1 MEFTNN
7 INGVLK
13 LFLKQKQY
21 NRDRL
26 AELDLKAKA
35 ANKTF
40 SDFCYDNDIVDQK
53 DFLVFLERNLG
64 IELLDVSTLS
74 EPALPVIAGLTE
86 SLFQQHNFLP
96 VQFNEKKLSIVT
108 SNPLNDRFFSELK
121 AILNIETL
129 EVLSGE
135 YSKIKGK
142 LTKYLDQGYGID
154 EFDEDELEDLDV
166 AMPTVE
172 KEEDG
177 NSNDAPI
184 VKFVNK
190 MLFDAISMGASD
202 LHFEPYEN
210 EYRIRFRVD
219 GVLKE
224 ISKPKISLKNHISAR
239 LKVISGMDIA
249 EKRRPQDGRIKLKYK
264 RENIDFRVNS
274 LPTLYGEKLVLRILD
289 SKSAQMGIDMLGYEP
304 VQKDMYMEALSKPQG
319 MILVTGPT
327 GSGKTVSL
335 YTGLNILNE
344 PTTNISTAEDPVE
357 INLTG
362 VNQVN
367 INVKSGMTFA
377 SALRAFL
384 RQDPDIIMVGEIRDL
399 ETAEISIKA
408 AQTGHMVM
416 STLHTNSASE
426 TITRLRN
433 MGVPSYN
440 VASTLNLII
449 AQRLVRRLCP
459 HCKEPL
465 DINENALRELGF
477 VDEDFQ
483 NEFTIYEPNPEG
495 CSSCSVGG
503 YKGRAGVYEVVKIT
517 KEISK
522 LILDNVDSLTM
533 NEEFKKLGFIDL
545 RRAALLKAKAG
556 LTSLAEIGRVTI
568 E

>member
-13 LFLKQKQY
+13 LFLKQKHY
-21 NRDRL
+21 DRDKL
-26 AELDLKAKA
+26 LNFEKKAKEE
-35 ANKTF
+35 NKTF
-40 SDFCYDNDIVDQK
+40 SDYCYDHAIVDQN
-53 DFLVFLERNLG
+53 DFLVFIERNLG
-64 IELLDVSTLS
+64 IELLDVDTIEDGS
-74 EPALPVIAGLTE
+74 LPVVAGLTE
-86 SLFQQHNFLP
+86 ALFNEHNFLP
-96 VQFNEKKLSIVT
+96 IQLSDTKVSIVT
-108 SNPLNDRFFSELK
+108 SNPLNDRFFSELR
-121 AILNIETL
+121 AILGIDKV
-129 EVLSGE
+129 EVFSGE
-135 YSKIKGK
+135 YAKIKEK
-142 LTKYLDQGYGID
+142 LVKYLDQGYGID
-154 EFDEDELEDLDV
+154 EFDEDELDDLDV

-172 KEEDG
+172 KETEG

-210 EYRIRFRVD
+210 EYRIRFRID
-219 GVLKE
+219 GVLRE
-224 ISKPKISLKNHISAR
+224 ISKTRVELKNHISAR

-249 EKRRPQDGRIKLKYK
+249 EKRKPQDGRIKLKYK

-304 VQKDMYMEALSKPQG
+304 EQKDMYMEALGKPQG

-377 SALRAFL
+377 TALRAFL

-416 STLHTNSASE
+416 STLHTNSAAE

-449 AQRLVRRLCP
+449 AQRLVRRLCSN
-459 HCKEPL
+459 CREPL
-465 DINENALRELGF
+465 DINEKALREMGF
-477 VDEDFQ
+477 VDADF
-483 NEFTIYEPNPEG
+483 EEGFTIYEPNKDG
-495 CSSCSVGG
+495 CGSCSGG
-503 YKGRAGVYEVVKIT
+503 YKGRAGVYEVVKVT
-517 KEISK
+517 KDISK

-556 LTSLAEIGRVTI
+556 LTSLAEVGRVTI

>member
-13 LFLKQKQY
+13 LFLKQKKY
-21 NRDRL
+21 TSEKL
-26 AELDLKAKA
+26 VELEQKAKSSGK
-35 ANKTF
+35 NF
-40 SDFCYDNDIVDQK
+40 SDFCYANNVVDQK

-64 IELLDVSTLS
+64 IELLDVDTLEES
-74 EPALPVIAGLTE
+74 SLPVIAGLTE
-86 SLFQQHNFLP
+86 NIFHQNNFLP
-96 VQFNEKKLSIVT
+96 IQFNDKKIAIVT

-121 AILNIETL
+121 AMLSVESI

-135 YSKIKGK
+135 YDKIKGK
-142 LTKYLDQGYGID
+142 LNKYLDQGYGID
-154 EFDEDELEDLDV
+154 EFDEDELDDLDV
-166 AMPTVE
+166 AMPAVE

-210 EYRIRFRVD
+210 EYRIRFRID
-219 GVLKE
+219 GVLRE
-224 ISKPKISLKNHISAR
+224 VSKPKIGLKNHISAR

-249 EKRRPQDGRIKLKYK
+249 EKRKPQDGRIKLKYK

-304 VQKDMYMEALSKPQG
+304 EQKDMYMEALQKPQG

-362 VNQVN
+362 INQVN

-449 AQRLVRRLCP
+449 AQRLVRRLCS
-459 HCKEPL
+459 HCKVPL
-465 DINENALRELGF
+465 DINENALKELGF
-477 VDEDFQ
+477 TDEDFKDD
-483 NEFTIYEPNPEG
+483 FTIYEPNQDG
-495 CSSCSVGG
+495 CQHCSSG

-533 NEEFKKLGFIDL
+533 NEEFKRLGFIDL

-556 LTSLAEIGRVTI
+556 LTSLAEVGRVTI